1 MSKLSQV
8 VQHPKLKNDK
18 LDGASSIFPEILH
31 KNNENRQLKTNK
43 VCLKMSDAYNIVLPN
58 QQWLVDMQKK
68 KKRVKRVITPE
79 SSSSSSLEDQ
89 NDY

>member
-1 MSKLSQV
+1 
-8 VQHPKLKNDK
+8 
-18 LDGASSIFPEILH
+18 
-31 KNNENRQLKTNK
+31 
-43 VCLKMSDAYNIVLPN
+43 MSDAYNIVLPN

-68 KKRVKRVITPE
+68 KKRVKRVKTPE